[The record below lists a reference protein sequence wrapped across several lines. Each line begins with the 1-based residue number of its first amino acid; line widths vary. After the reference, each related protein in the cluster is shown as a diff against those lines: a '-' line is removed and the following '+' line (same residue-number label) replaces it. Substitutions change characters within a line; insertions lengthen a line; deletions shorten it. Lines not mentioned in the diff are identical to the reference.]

1 MQHHT
6 EWWKSI
12 FFSFFL
18 YYKRLE
24 GRRKKYPSKIS
35 HHHQLSNFGKVIDRI
50 LYLSFSYRFTR
61 FHSES
66 PNYFVSFTRFS
77 LCVRLF
83 IAIDRLLVYFFYDY
97 WVLHVLNFYVCEFTV
112 FVVVSSSKTS
122 NFLSFIVAAAAATTV
137 AISLIFFCVAQFSRL
152 LVTNLFSHRC
162 SHEYANKY
170 ISFACVRA
178 CVHTKCM
185 WARRVW

>member
-1 MQHHT
+1 M
-6 EWWKSI
+6 
-12 FFSFFL
+12 
-18 YYKRLE
+18 
-24 GRRKKYPSKIS
+24 
-35 HHHQLSNFGKVIDRI
+35 
-50 LYLSFSYRFTR
+50 
-61 FHSES
+61 
-66 PNYFVSFTRFS
+66 
-77 LCVRLF
+77 
-83 IAIDRLLVYFFYDY
+83 
-97 WVLHVLNFYVCEFTV
+97 LNFYVCEFTV

-122 NFLSFIVAAAAATTV
+122 NFLSFIVAAAAAATTV

-185 WARRVW
+185 

>member
-1 MQHHT
+1 MCGDATPHRMMEKH
-6 EWWKSI
+6 I
-12 FFSFFL
+12 FLSFFL
-18 YYKRLE
+18 YLKRLE

-77 LCVRLF
+77 LCVRFF

-122 NFLSFIVAAAAATTV
+122 NFLSFIVTAAAAATV
-137 AISLIFFCVAQFSRL
+137 AISLIFLCCSIFSSSRDK
-152 LVTNLFSHRC
+152 LVFTSLFTWIR
-162 SHEYANKY
+162 K
-170 ISFACVRA
+170 
-178 CVHTKCM
+178 
-185 WARRVW
+185 